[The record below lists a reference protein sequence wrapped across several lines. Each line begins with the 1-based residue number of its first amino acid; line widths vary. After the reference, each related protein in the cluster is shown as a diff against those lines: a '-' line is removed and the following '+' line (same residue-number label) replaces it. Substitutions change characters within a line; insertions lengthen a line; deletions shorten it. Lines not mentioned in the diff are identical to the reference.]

1 MTRRFSNRK
10 VLVYL
15 QIEETEDSLENGEA
29 SNDTIENGNKHKC
42 SEIELEL
49 HTIFVQTIGHCQA
62 VDH

>member
-1 MTRRFSNRK
+1 M
-10 VLVYL
+10 VYL

-29 SNDTIENGNKHKC
+29 SNDTIENGKKHKC

>member
-15 QIEETEDSLENGEA
+15 QTEEAGDSLEKGEA
-29 SNDTIENGNKHKC
+29 PNDTIENGNKHKC
-42 SEIELEL
+42 SEINIESPKAL
-49 HTIFVQTIGHCQA
+49 TKVGFCRA